1 MLEIYAKLSSFLCR
15 AAQEEAVIPAVRR
28 WQQRSARTA
37 AASCGAWRLSCSAT
51 GAAVLRGWSRIEVH
65 FYRVAKCFPQ
75 QPVLLLGKKHGDFKD
90 CTGSGQHS
98 SLFGRIYLQPWQLGA
113 ACFPTFRQW
122 IKNLQDYREGRLSK
136 YILKT
141 TSFFFV
147 STGIQFSSICK
158 KFQRWSGVS
167 VGTSVGLLWS
177 PLHFE
182 GKWLQM
188 NF

>member
-37 AASCGAWRLSCSAT
+37 AASCGAWRLSCSAR

-98 SLFGRIYLQPWQLGA
+98 SLFGRIYLQPWQLGV

-141 TSFFFV
+141 TSFFFL
-147 STGIQFSSICK
+147 SPQESSLALFVK
-158 KFQRWSGVS
+158 NF
-167 VGTSVGLLWS
+167 SVGLVLVLVPQWVS
-177 PLHFE
+177 SGLLSILKVN
-182 GKWLQM
+182 GCR
-188 NF
+188 